1 MIFNASFYI
10 MKKTI
15 LGGLFMGSIFDNFIQ
30 KGKNQESNGS
40 VEYENEQQ
48 RTTDPVKISAKV
60 TGTVQGVG
68 FRFSTKQVAMELGI
82 GGIVRN
88 ESDGSV
94 YVEANGSK
102 EEIAQFIEALRK
114 GPSPAA
120 EVEKVLVK
128 YEESLKVRDKF
139 TQAN

>member
-1 MIFNASFYI
+1 MS
-10 MKKTI
+10 
-15 LGGLFMGSIFDNFIQ
+15 SIFDQFIQ
-30 KGKNQESNGS
+30 KGKNRKSNGT
-40 VEYENEQQ
+40 VEFENEWHDSS
-48 RTTDPVKISAKV
+48 DPVKISAKV
-60 TGTVQGVG
+60 IGKVQGVG

-102 EEIAQFIEALRK
+102 EQIDHFIEALRK
-114 GPSPAA
+114 GPSPAS
-120 EVEKVLVK
+120 EVDKVLVK